1 MFIVDWFDSLV
12 QGAWERAR
20 KRNRDAL
27 RTNYTAEPETPNT
40 MTAKTF
46 TVREAMNGKY
56 IEFRKF
62 KYNPSGPDT
71 HEQCVYIVK
80 DNETVLDAISV
91 VLVLMDKS

>member
-20 KRNRDAL
+20 KRNRASML
-27 RTNYTAEPETPNT
+27 GSAEPETPNT